1 MKKLKDG
8 YDSPFGITTI
18 CPGRY
23 RNLQISWDYDT
34 NPDDKKHRT
43 AVLLFTPNLRK
54 FNHEHIVLN
63 RKQALVLRNW
73 LDRFL
78 TDI

>member
-43 AVLLFTPNLRK
+43 AVFAFYSQSEKVQPRTYCIK
-54 FNHEHIVLN
+54 
-63 RKQALVLRNW
+63 
-73 LDRFL
+73 
-78 TDI
+78 